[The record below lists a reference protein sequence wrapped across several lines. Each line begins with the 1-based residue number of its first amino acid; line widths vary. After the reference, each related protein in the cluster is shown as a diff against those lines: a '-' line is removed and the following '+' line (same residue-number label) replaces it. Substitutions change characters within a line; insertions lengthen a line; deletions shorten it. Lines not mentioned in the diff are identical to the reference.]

1 MKKLGLLVL
10 LWMLVFYTHCY
21 AQSSSATASSNAA
34 AAAVMNAAPSSSAS
48 ASIENISPS
57 SSVKIETKAKS
68 IYKNRQII
76 SPPVITIPSPMQPFL
91 TPRQL
96 SPSPWNFLNVIEG
109 KWKKSNC
116 VKKIK
121 ITKLKAHIYRKR
133 DPVDEVVVVSSKKIL
148 FEGEKIGEIILK
160 GSKDTDSRELQMLA
174 IDYLAS
180 YGANVI
186 WISSNYYESEAV
198 SEYSGLI
205 IGGSGGS
212 VLLYEEKAAVTGATG
227 VGKGRTKLKFEHF
240 PVIKATGYRGK
251 IKKITQEKEER
262 KEKEKKIE
270 ENERKKW
277 EVIK

>member
-48 ASIENISPS
+48 ALIENISPS

-174 IDYLAS
+174 IDRLAS

-186 WISSNYYESEAV
+186 WITSNYYESKV
-198 SEYSGLI
+198 ISEYTGFV
-205 IGGSGGS
+205 IGGSGGG
-212 VLLYEEKAAVTGATG
+212 VILYEEKAALSGGTGI
-227 VGKGRTKLKFEHF
+227 GKGKTSLEFISF
-240 PVIKATGYRGK
+240 PVIKAIGYRGE
-251 IKKITQEKEER
+251 IKKIIQQREEKMEKEE
-262 KEKEKKIE
+262 KI